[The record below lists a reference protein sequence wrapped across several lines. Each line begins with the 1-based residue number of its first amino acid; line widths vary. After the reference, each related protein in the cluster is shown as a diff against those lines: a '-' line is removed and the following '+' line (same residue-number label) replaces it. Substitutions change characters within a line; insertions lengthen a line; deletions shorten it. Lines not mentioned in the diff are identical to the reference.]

1 LTTAP
6 AADPAANIASP
17 LQFKVGEL
25 LDGLGKRRASYWPPI
40 LLGLVML
47 FDSWDAVAIAYGLP
61 SIAKEWGLKPAAMGA
76 LISSGYIGQ
85 FIGAIVISAVAERL
99 GRMPVILTCVAVM
112 GVLALGSAFAP
123 DQAILM
129 AVRFAQGLAIGG
141 ALPVCVTY
149 INELAPSATRGRYF
163 SIFQFLYLTGF
174 ATASLAS
181 TVIVPQLGWRWLLGA
196 GGTPLLLLPLVIAT
210 LPESPRWLATTGRTS
225 KLPAALA
232 RLGCSL
238 PAADLPAGDIAP
250 HMRPARIPVSSLF
263 TARYRWLTITL
274 IVQWFLTM
282 FVNLGMTTWIPSIF
296 VTVYKIPLASSLL
309 YAAIASTGFKIM
321 IPFIALFIDRY
332 GRRPLPII
340 GCLLGALI
348 LFALA
353 LADVRDVNLL
363 VPIVI
368 TGMLCCNIGSFM
380 VWPYSAEVYP
390 THIRAVGLGLCSA
403 TARAAT
409 TLTPLFVG
417 LVLGAGGTIN
427 LVYGAFGLFS
437 LISCLLWIF
446 ATPETAGRRLETI

>member
-1 LTTAP
+1 LSGAP
-6 AADPAANIASP
+6 LAGPEGTIATP
-17 LQFKVGEL
+17 LQLRVGGV
-25 LDGLGKRRASYWPPI
+25 LDGLGRQRSSYWPPI
-40 LLGLVML
+40 LLGFIML

-61 SIAKEWGLKPAAMGA
+61 SIAREWALKPRTMGA
-76 LISSGYIGQ
+76 LISSGYVGQ
-85 FIGAIVISAVAERL
+85 FIGAIVISAVAERV
-99 GRMPVILTCVAVM
+99 GRMPVILACVAAM
-112 GVLALGSAFAP
+112 GVLALGSAFAS
-123 DQAILM
+123 DYTILM
-129 AVRFAQGLAIGG
+129 VVRLVQGLAIGG

-196 GGTPLLLLPLVIAT
+196 GGIPLLLLPLVVAT
-210 LPESPRWLATTGRTS
+210 LPESPRWLAATGRAS
-225 KLPAALA
+225 RLPAALA
-232 RLGCSL
+232 KLGGALS
-238 PAADLPAGDIAP
+238 AADLPAGDVAP
-250 HMRPARIPVSSLF
+250 HQRPARIPVSSLF
-263 TARYRWLTITL
+263 TARYRWLTVIL
-274 IVQWFLTM
+274 IAQWFLTM

-309 YAAIASTGFKIM
+309 YASIASIGFKIM
-321 IPFIALFIDRY
+321 IPFIALFIDRF
-332 GRRPLPII
+332 GRRPLPIV

-353 LADVRDVNLL
+353 LADIRDVRLL

-380 VWPYSAEVYP
+380 VWPYSAEAFP
-390 THIRAVGLGLCSA
+390 THIRAVGLGVCSA

-437 LISCLLWIF
+437 LASCLLWAF
-446 ATPETAGRRLETI
+446 ATPETAGRRLETV